1 MLQTLNHPSRSRE
14 PQTFL
19 GVEARL
25 PRPRVRKHTRVRNR
39 THLSGDS
46 GWGSVAHASIIGFAT
61 MVGSTNLKQFLEAV
75 LRGAAK
81 IVGCGSTNLIL
92 FNEKAQEIRVHLG
105 ITADA
110 FPIIA
115 EIEKLLG
122 ARFPGFSWPMK
133 SAEGSLVTRSWREA
147 LYYETTSLKELVGAA
162 LPPVILV
169 AVTRLVGEHRFAC
182 VPALSSTRN
191 YGVLLFE
198 KDGHQPFNR
207 QQREVLLRYARR
219 IGEILENDLM
229 GQSQTLFDHLPD
241 DEPDILLFDARGEL
255 RGHGPRGGA
264 AMERILREG
273 DLVRTIG
280 TNARAFLEG
289 PESERERNFDLT
301 WEPSKGSHSLPRWS
315 AGGEAAGLPT
325 RLDAELR
332 VALSRLDFDGSP
344 GVLCTLSSPRQAAA
358 SIENQLVRLTLG
370 DPAPALFVDPELL
383 VTSCNPAAAQLL
395 ACGAAD
401 LAGRPIREFFS
412 APDEVMDILSH
423 QTLDPQ
429 KAYSERATVL
439 RRRDGS
445 LVPVR
450 VEALLLA
457 NDSHQLV
464 GFLLLLREPTK
475 RDSDHLEQQERLAT
489 MGEMAAHLAHEMR
502 NPLVAIGATLESLI
516 REPET
521 AANQRPI
528 LAALV
533 KEIVRMDMTLKDYLA
548 ARREMAVTQ
557 VRVGEVVEYARR
569 LLAGAQRL
577 AGKTI
582 RCQVDP
588 ELTIEAD
595 YDAIKQ
601 VVFNLLLNALEA
613 TTGAGEVT
621 CHVAQRGFELT
632 ITVEDRGPGL
642 PASAA
647 DCLRPFFTTKK
658 NGTGLGLA
666 VCQKIARAH
675 GGFVDLRNRD
685 GGGCQATVVLPTR
698 HSAIDGAA

>member
-1 MLQTLNHPSRSRE
+1 M
-14 PQTFL
+14 
-19 GVEARL
+19 
-25 PRPRVRKHTRVRNR
+25 
-39 THLSGDS
+39 
-46 GWGSVAHASIIGFAT
+46 

-92 FNEKAQEIRVHLG
+92 FNEKTQEIRVHLG

-110 FPIIA
+110 FPVIA
-115 EIEKLLG
+115 EIEKMLG
-122 ARFPGFSWPMK
+122 AQFPRFSWPMS
-133 SAEGSLVTRSWREA
+133 SAEGSMVARSWREA
-147 LYYETTSLKELVGAA
+147 LFCETTSLRELVGAA
-162 LPPVILV
+162 LPPFILAAV
-169 AVTRLVGEHRFAC
+169 ARLIGERHFAC

-198 KDGHQPFNR
+198 KEGTQPFNR

-229 GQSQTLFDHLPD
+229 GQSQTLFDKLPND
-241 DEPDILLFDARGEL
+241 QLDSLLFDARGEL
-255 RGHGPRGGA
+255 RGHGSRGGA
-264 AMERILREG
+264 AIERVLREG
-273 DLVRTIG
+273 NLMRTIG
-280 TNARAFLEG
+280 TNVRAFLEG
-289 PESERERNFDLT
+289 AESQRSLDLD
-301 WEPSKGSHSLPRWS
+301 G
-315 AGGEAAGLPT
+315 
-325 RLDAELR
+325 ELR
-332 VALSRLDFDGSP
+332 ITLSRLDFDGTQ
-344 GVLCTLSSPRQAAA
+344 GVLCVLSSPRQAAE
-358 SIENQLVRLTLG
+358 SLENQLVRLTLG
-370 DPAPALFVDPELL
+370 DPAPALFVDPERL
-383 VTSCNPAAAQLL
+383 VTSCNPAMAQLL
-395 ACGAAD
+395 GYRAED
-401 LAGRPIREFFS
+401 LTGRPIGAFFS
-412 APDEVMDILSH
+412 APDEVIDILSH

-429 KAYSERATVL
+429 KRYSERATVL

-457 NDSHQLV
+457 DDSHQLV
-464 GFLLLLREPTK
+464 GFLLVLREPAK

-489 MGEMAAHLAHEMR
+489 MGEMAAHLAHEIR

-521 AANQRPI
+521 AASQRSI

-533 KEIVRMDMTLKDYLA
+533 KEILRMDMTLKDYLA

-557 VRVGEVVEYARR
+557 VRVAELIDDARR
-569 LLAGAQRL
+569 LLAGAHRL

-582 RCQVDP
+582 RCRVDS

-595 YDAIKQ
+595 YEAMKQ
-601 VVFNLLLNALEA
+601 VVFNLLLNALDA
-613 TTGAGEVT
+613 TPAAGEVT
-621 CHVAQRGFELT
+621 CQVAQSGFELA

-647 DCLRPFFTTKK
+647 ECLRPFFTTKK

-698 HSAIDGAA
+698 RSAIDGAA

>member
-1 MLQTLNHPSRSRE
+1 MKTI
-14 PQTFL
+14 T
-19 GVEARL
+19 
-25 PRPRVRKHTRVRNR
+25 
-39 THLSGDS
+39 GDS
-46 GWGSVAHASIIGFAT
+46 SWGIVAVASIIGDAT

-92 FNEKAQEIRVHLG
+92 FNEKTQEIRVHLG

-110 FPIIA
+110 FPVIA

-147 LYYETTSLKELVGAA
+147 LYCESISLKELVGAA
-162 LPPVILV
+162 LPPLILA
-169 AVTRLVGEHRFAC
+169 AVTRLVGEHRYAC

-198 KDGHQPFNR
+198 KDGHKPFNR

-241 DEPDILLFDARGEL
+241 DEPDSLLFDARGEL

-264 AMERILREG
+264 AIERVLRDG
-273 DLVRTIG
+273 DLLRTIG
-280 TNARAFLEG
+280 RAVRSFIEGAREARGEGAREVSRGGAGVAG
-289 PESERERNFDLT
+289 PEGRAAGGSEV
-301 WEPSKGSHSLPRWS
+301 P
-315 AGGEAAGLPT
+315 AGGEGRGAPQ
-325 RLDAELR
+325 LDGDPR
-332 VALSRLDFDGSP
+332 ISLSRLDFDGNH
-344 GVLCTLSSPRQAAA
+344 GVLCTLSSPRRAAA

-370 DPAPALFVDPELL
+370 EPAPALFVDPGLL
-383 VTSCNPAAAQLL
+383 VTSCNAATAQLL
-395 ACGAAD
+395 GYDAED
-401 LAGRPIREFFS
+401 LTGRPISALFS
-412 APDEVMDILSH
+412 SPAEVRDILSD
-423 QTLDPQ
+423 QTLDSQ
-429 KAYSERATVL
+429 KAYSGRATMV

-445 LVPVR
+445 LVSVR
-450 VEALLLA
+450 VEVLLLA
-457 NDSHQLV
+457 DDAHQLV
-464 GFLLLLREPTK
+464 GFLFVLREPAK
-475 RDSDHLEQQERLAT
+475 RDSDHLVQQERFAT

-502 NPLVAIGATLESLI
+502 NPLVAIGATLESLSC
-516 REPET
+516 EPET
-521 AANQRPI
+521 ADSQRPI

-548 ARREMAVTQ
+548 ARREITVTQ
-557 VRVGEVVEYARR
+557 VRLAEVVEDARR
-569 LLAGAQRL
+569 LLVGAQRM

-582 RCQVDP
+582 RCELDP

-595 YDAIKQ
+595 YDAFKQ

-613 TTGAGEVT
+613 SPAGGEVT
-621 CHVAQRGFELT
+621 CHAVQSGFEL
-632 ITVEDRGPGL
+632 IISVEDRGPGL

-675 GGFVDLRNRD
+675 GGFIDLRNRD
-685 GGGCQATVVLPTR
+685 GGGCQATVVLPIR
-698 HSAIDGAA
+698 HSAVDGAA

>member
-1 MLQTLNHPSRSRE
+1 MRN
-14 PQTFL
+14 
-19 GVEARL
+19 
-25 PRPRVRKHTRVRNR
+25 HTRVRNR
-39 THLSGDS
+39 THRCRLGDS
-46 GWGSVAHASIIGFAT
+46 SWGIVALASIIGVAI

-92 FNEKAQEIRVHLG
+92 FNEKTQEIRVHLG
-105 ITADA
+105 ITANA
-110 FPIIA
+110 FPVIA

-122 ARFPGFSWPMK
+122 ARFPGFSWPLP
-133 SAEGSLVTRSWREA
+133 SAEGSLVARSWREA
-147 LYYETTSLKELVGAA
+147 RYCETTSLKELVGDA
-162 LPPVILV
+162 LSPLILA

-182 VPALSSTRN
+182 VPALGSTRN

-241 DEPDILLFDARGEL
+241 DQPDSLLFDEHGEL
-255 RGHGPRGGA
+255 RGHSARGGA
-264 AMERILREG
+264 AIERVIR
-273 DLVRTIG
+273 
-280 TNARAFLEG
+280 
-289 PESERERNFDLT
+289 EREVLRGIGAAARDFLDGSKPQRERSLERDG
-301 WEPSKGSHSLPRWS
+301 EPRIS
-315 AGGEAAGLPT
+315 
-325 RLDAELR
+325 
-332 VALSRLDFDGSP
+332 LSRLDFDGTR
-344 GVLCTLSSPRQAAA
+344 GVLCTLSSPRGAAG
-358 SIENQLVRLTLG
+358 SLENQLVRLTLA
-370 DPAPALFVDPELL
+370 DPAPALFVDPELR
-383 VTSCNPAAAQLL
+383 VTSCNPATLQLL
-395 ACGAAD
+395 GGNAED
-401 LAGRPIREFFS
+401 LTGRPISGLFS
-412 APDEVMDILSH
+412 TPVEIMDILSH

-429 KAYSERATVL
+429 KAYSAQGTVV

-450 VEALLLA
+450 VEVLLLA
-457 NDSHQLV
+457 DDAHQLV
-464 GFLLLLREPTK
+464 GFLFVLREPAK
-475 RDSDHLEQQERLAT
+475 RDSDHLIQQERFAT
-489 MGEMAAHLAHEMR
+489 IGEMAAHLAHEMR
-502 NPLVAIGATLESLI
+502 NPLVAIGATLENLI

-521 AANQRPI
+521 ADSQRPI

-533 KEIVRMDMTLKDYLA
+533 KEIVRMDMSLKDYLA
-548 ARREMAVTQ
+548 ARREMTVTQ
-557 VRVGEVVEYARR
+557 VRVGEVVDDARR
-569 LLAGAQRL
+569 LLTGAQRL

-582 RCQVDP
+582 RCQVDSA
-588 ELTIEAD
+588 LTIEAD

-613 TTGAGEVT
+613 TPSGGEVT
-621 CHVAQRGFELT
+621 CHVARRGFELDL
-632 ITVEDRGPGL
+632 TVEDRGPGL

-685 GGGCQATVVLPTR
+685 GGGCQATVRLPTR
-698 HSAIDGAA
+698 QGIVDGAA